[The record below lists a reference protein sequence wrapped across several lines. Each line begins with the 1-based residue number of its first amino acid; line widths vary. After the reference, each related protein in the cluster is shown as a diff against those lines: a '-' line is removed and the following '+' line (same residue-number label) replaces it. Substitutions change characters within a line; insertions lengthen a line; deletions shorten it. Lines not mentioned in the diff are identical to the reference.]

1 MLAVK
6 VSLEILQENTASL
19 HGGAGAE
26 QETKCS
32 N

>member
-6 VSLEILQENTASL
+6 VSLEILQGHTASL
-19 HGGAGAE
+19 HRGAVAE